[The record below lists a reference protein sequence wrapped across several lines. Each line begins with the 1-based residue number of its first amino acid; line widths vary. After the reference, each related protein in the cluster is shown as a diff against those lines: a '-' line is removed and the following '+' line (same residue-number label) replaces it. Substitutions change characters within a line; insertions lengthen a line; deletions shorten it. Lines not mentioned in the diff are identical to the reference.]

1 MSREQFIQ
9 TEIERAFEAA
19 DDDWK
24 SNTLRMPLSSY
35 RRIGI

>member
-24 SNTLRMPLSSY
+24 NSIRSIKCLFTGTDNE
-35 RRIGI
+35 